1 MARLVIGRTWCPAAV
16 WHARKAADAESVDS
30 EYLACVRLAG
40 QRVVVEV
47 ALGNVGQLDG
57 IESRGR
63 ANRLVVSGAYGGFSN
78 VWGAQTMPWSAATF
92 EQWPVKWSDMEPHYR
107 SVLDEVPLS
116 GMDDDLSELFPLLA
130 DAQNPPE
137 LAERSRTVLDRYTA
151 RRAVM
156 RDRGITVG
164 MARLALD
171 AQSCVRCGL
180 CMTGCPYS
188 LVYSASHTFDRLRAA
203 GRVNYVPGMLAYRV
217 GERAGRPFADFREL
231 RTGRTERLE
240 ADRVFVACGAIGTT
254 RLVLGS
260 LGHFGRDIS
269 LSESVQFV
277 CRHSHH
283 GAPSILDRRTTSR
296 STSSTS

>member
-1 MARLVIGRTWCPAAV
+1 MPWQRLIVANGAV
-16 WHARKAADAESVDS
+16 PRWPRSACSRWEPTGAPCLRRGPTAPTSPSGTLVNSTGSRAE
-30 EYLACVRLAG
+30 
-40 QRVVVEV
+40 
-47 ALGNVGQLDG
+47 
-57 IESRGR
+57 GR

-92 EQWPVKWSDMEPHYR
+92 EQWPIKWSDMEPHYR

-116 GMDDDLSELFPLLA
+116 GVDDDLSGLFPLLA
-130 DAQNPPE
+130 DAQDPPS
-137 LAERSRTVLDRYTA
+137 LPNAAEGSLTATRRDGLSCAIGASPWDGTAGAGRPVL
-151 RRAVM
+151 RAM
-156 RDRGITVG
+156 RFVHAG
-164 MARLALD
+164 
-171 AQSCVRCGL
+171 S
-180 CMTGCPYS
+180 PYS

-240 ADRVFVACGAIGTT
+240 ADRVFVACGAVGTT

-269 LSESVQFV
+269 LSQSVEFV
-277 CRHSHH
+277 LPDSHH
-283 GAPSILDRRTTSR
+283 GAPSILDQRTTSR